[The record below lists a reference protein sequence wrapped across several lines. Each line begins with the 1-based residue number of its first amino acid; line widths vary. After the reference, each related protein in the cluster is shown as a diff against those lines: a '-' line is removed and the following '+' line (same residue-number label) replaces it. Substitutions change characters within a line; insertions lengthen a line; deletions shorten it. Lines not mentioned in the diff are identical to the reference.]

1 MYPHIRVVFIFIN
14 SYIHSF
20 HFLDHGKTWL
30 TKFKNF
36 CAGKKQS
43 PINIKN
49 PQCDKAL
56 NDSITF
62 INYGNAGPTKFPLEN
77 NGRWLIVRAAS
88 TTAKIKL
95 GGPATYRFHQLHFHW
110 GKDDT
115 RGSEHQLDG
124 KVFPAAVRH
133 NILLCSIPKF

>member
-1 MYPHIRVVFIFIN
+1 MFIN
-14 SYIHSF
+14 SYTHGF
-20 HFLDHGKTWL
+20 HFLDHGETWR
-30 TKFKNF
+30 TKFKDF

-43 PINIKN
+43 PINIIN

-62 INYGNAGPTKFPLEN
+62 INYANAGPTKFPLEN

-115 RGSEHQLDG
+115 TGSEHQLYG
-124 KVFPAAVRH
+124 EIFPAAVRH